1 MRKLLVCVVLVV
13 LTAGSAFAQDEDMS
27 KVQIKVQKV
36 AGSVYML
43 EGAGGNIG
51 VSVGDDGIVLVDD
64 QFAPLADKIRA
75 ALKGI
80 TDKPVRF
87 IINTHYHGDHTG
99 GNLQFQKDAPI
110 IAQDNVRKRLEEG
123 VTGGVGKQLSFESK
137 PADKGALPIITF
149 DHQAT
154 IHLNG
159 EDIRA
164 LHFPSGH
171 TDGDSVIFFPKS
183 NVVHM
188 GDDFVTYGF
197 PFVDVNSGGSVHG
210 MIDAIDKVLAQVP
223 PDVKFIPGHGP
234 VSGVK
239 ELRNFQQMLRDTS
252 AAVQAAMTNGMT
264 LDQMKQQKILAKWDS
279 FGSGDKFVKTDVWI
293 ETIYDDLSGK
303 KGEFVKHN

>member
-1 MRKLLVCVVLVV
+1 MATSLLW
-13 LTAGSAFAQDEDMS
+13 AQDQDFS
-27 KVQIKVQKV
+27 KVEMMVHKV

-51 VSVGDDGIVLVDD
+51 VSVGDDGIVIVDD
-64 QFAPLADKIRA
+64 QYAPLAEKIRA
-75 ALKGI
+75 ALKSI

-87 IINTHYHGDHTG
+87 VINTHYHGDHTG
-99 GNLQFQKDAPI
+99 GNLEFQKTSPI

-123 VTGGVGKQLSFESK
+123 GVGGNGGSMKHESK

-149 DHQAT
+149 DHQVT
-154 IHLNG
+154 VHLNG

-164 LHFPSGH
+164 LHVPAGH

-197 PFVDVNSGGSVHG
+197 PFVDINSGGSVRG

-223 PDVKFIPGHGP
+223 ADVKLIPGHGP
-234 VSGVK
+234 ISNVADARK
-239 ELRNFQQMLRDTS
+239 FQTMMKDTL
-252 AAVQAAMTNGMT
+252 AVVQAAMKQGKT
-264 LDQMKQQKILAKWDS
+264 LDQMKQEKILAKWTPDWD
-279 FGSGDKFVKTDVWI
+279 GPDKFIKTDAWI
-293 ETIYDDLSGK
+293 ETIYNDLSGK
-303 KGEFVKHN
+303 GGGAFIRHN